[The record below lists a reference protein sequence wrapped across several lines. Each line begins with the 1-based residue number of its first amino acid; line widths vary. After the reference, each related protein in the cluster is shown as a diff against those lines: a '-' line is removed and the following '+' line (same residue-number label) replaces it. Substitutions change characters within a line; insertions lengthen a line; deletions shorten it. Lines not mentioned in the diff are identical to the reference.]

1 MLGSPGIAATLN
13 QNIKNEAVLVDG
25 APKPVLLTGNGD
37 DDLIEVPFVAEFSGR
52 APTDVVCEVPAEFLC
67 PDPHALVR
75 DDNAA
80 HGQHILD
87 HLQAKPKA

>member
-37 DDLIEVPFVAEFSGR
+37 DEASGAGEFH
-52 APTDVVCEVPAEFLC
+52 
-67 PDPHALVR
+67 PHALSEPDVILSHHPAPIVR
-75 DDNAA
+75 
-80 HGQHILD
+80 
-87 HLQAKPKA
+87 PYP